1 MGKSYFLWPALATL
15 SYNFN
20 YRGTGLDYTETGL
33 HYTETVLVDQTINNR
48 LLEYYGHRIEYLMLG
63 Q

>member
-15 SYNFN
+15 SYNLN
-20 YRGTGLDYTETGL
+20 YRETGLDYTETGL
-33 HYTETVLVDQTINNR
+33 HYTENGLVDQTVNNR
-48 LLEYYGHRIEYLMLG
+48 LNEYLMLG